1 MKIQALKMTM
11 PESFT
16 VIHDTER
23 DFREQ
28 YEIYFHDLE
37 QNKYGVYTKR
47 KYLVDRVKSMGEA
60 VALIGD
66 ILRDKSS
73 LGFAQ
78 SKKLQAKYGNQS

>member
-1 MKIQALKMTM
+1 MKIQVLKMTM

-28 YEIYFHDLE
+28 YELYFHDWE

-60 VALIGD
+60 VAIIGD

-78 SKKLQAKYGNQS
+78 SKKLQAKYGN

>member
-1 MKIQALKMTM
+1 M